1 MKPYIYF
8 LLVILAI
15 GLSACDPLSSYPSDP
30 ELSPFVGEWKDLNGG
45 YGGNII
51 RITNEY
57 VFYNSNDRPQYK
69 YSADAEVLHIETI
82 WMKPE
87 WDGYKRECPYY
98 FRDNVLYIKAF
109 IPPAIVCCNSQ
120 FFALFGNFSC
130 EFYGINRLDKFNFT
144 YYLFYFVCLQ
154 SSDKLLVHFFGKF
167 IFF

>member
-1 MKPYIYF
+1 MYMKRYIYF
-8 LLVILAI
+8 SLLLAI
-15 GLSACDPLSSYPSDP
+15 CLSACDPLSSYPSDP

-57 VFYNSNDRPQYK
+57 VFYNSNNRPQYK
-69 YSADAEVLHIETI
+69 YSADAGVFYIETI

-109 IPPAIVCCNSQ
+109 IPNMMYEGYKDAV
-120 FFALFGNFSC
+120 
-130 EFYGINRLDKFNFT
+130 
-144 YYLFYFVCLQ
+144 
-154 SSDKLLVHFFGKF
+154 LVRVEK
-167 IFF
+167 